1 MMAAVRSADTAPEQ
15 FVRAALFSAGFRYR
29 LHVKRLPG
37 KPDIVLPKYKTA
49 VFVHGCFWHGHR
61 CRRGKRPETNQD
73 FWNAKIDGNVQ
84 RDRRDR
90 ARLRALG
97 WRTVVI
103 WQCGL
108 ERGTGRLLQ
117 LLKDASGAAR
127 P

>member
-1 MMAAVRSADTAPEQ
+1 MAAVRSADTAPER
-15 FVRAALFSAGFRYR
+15 FVRGALFRAGFRYR

-61 CRRGKRPETNQD
+61 CRRGKRPATHQD

-97 WRTVVI
+97 WRTIVI
-103 WQCGL
+103 WQCNL
-108 ERGTGRLLQ
+108 ERSTDKLLQ
-117 LLKDASGAAR
+117 LLRES
-127 P
+127 